1 MFTKIIG
8 TGSYLPEQI
17 RSNADLEK
25 MVETTDE
32 WIVTRTGIRERRIA
46 APEETVA
53 TMGFTAAQRALDFY
67 LKENMSTPTPD
78 GTFFAI
84 KPGISQEEALVHAS
98 DLLRSAAATA
108 YESASSHQG
117 NQRDLAFSVVYLI
130 DMAKAIVE
138 RSLQAPDAQASA

>member
-1 MFTKIIG
+1 MT
-8 TGSYLPEQI
+8 TSPYLLPDPCE
-17 RSNADLEK
+17 NADLH
-25 MVETTDE
+25 DL
-32 WIVTRTGIRERRIA
+32 RSSG
-46 APEETVA
+46 
-53 TMGFTAAQRALDFY
+53 AAQRALDFY
-67 LKENMSTPTPD
+67 LKENMSAPTPD

-130 DMAKAIVE
+130 DMAKAMVE